1 MLDFYVKTRI
11 KFSLRDKR
19 FFEKTEVEI
28 TRVDCTYNKSGS
40 SCHNLKGELTYGK
53 FMILDELTYDMVQ
66 LVLQYGVNR
75 LRPTF

>member
-1 MLDFYVKTRI
+1 MDGRT
-11 KFSLRDKR
+11 D
-19 FFEKTEVEI
+19 
-28 TRVDCTYNKSGS
+28 VDNGCCLNYKLKIQEQYTYNKSGS